1 MNLNVHYLPQFV
13 AESDLADSTVI
24 VVDLLRAS
32 TTICFAL
39 NSGAAAVVPL
49 LEIGDVADRVQQLG
63 RANVVLGGE
72 RGGDL
77 IAGFDLGNSPIEY
90 TPDQVFGRT
99 VLFTTTNG
107 TRALLH
113 ARIAQRVLVGAAV
126 NRAAIAAAAQ
136 FSPRVDILC
145 AGTGGIV
152 TREDIL
158 AAGAIVD
165 ELIRNTDAG
174 HWHSNEWADSA
185 HREWQELLSGARA
198 NRRSPSDQF
207 AWELQSTPGGK
218 NLLAI
223 GHADD
228 LPTCAQLDTLAVV
241 PEWDIVTEHIT
252 LR

>member
-1 MNLNVHYLPQFV
+1 M
-13 AESDLADSTVI
+13 
-24 VVDLLRAS
+24 
-32 TTICFAL
+32 
-39 NSGAAAVVPL
+39 PL

-136 FSPRVDILC
+136 FAPRVDIL
-145 AGTGGIV
+145 V
-152 TREDIL
+152 RE
-158 AAGAIVD
+158 
-165 ELIRNTDAG
+165 
-174 HWHSNEWADSA
+174 
-185 HREWQELLSGARA
+185 REES
-198 NRRSPSDQF
+198 
-207 AWELQSTPGGK
+207 
-218 NLLAI
+218 
-223 GHADD
+223 
-228 LPTCAQLDTLAVV
+228 LPAK
-241 PEWDIVTEHIT
+241 IF
-252 LR
+252 